1 MSNKKNI
8 LLTGASG
15 AVGREILNMLAARHN
30 EFNITVFDRK
40 TKISEKIFSK
50 FKKKVKIIY
59 GNIVKE
65 AELGN
70 AVKNSDFVFHIA
82 AVIPP
87 LADDL
92 PDLAYNVN
100 VTGTKNLVE
109 SMKKN
114 SPNAF
119 LFYSSSISVYGDRI
133 KNQWIKT
140 SDDLIPSARDEY
152 AKTKI
157 LAEEIIQKSGLNWT
171 IFRLTAIM
179 GYKNHKISKLMF
191 HMPLNTP
198 MEISTPQDTA
208 RAFVNAMDYTEIL
221 NKRIFNL
228 GGGERCRISFH
239 DFLTRS
245 FDIMGLGKFDFPEQA
260 FADKNFH
267 CGYYSDSDELD
278 NIVKYRKDSIDDYFR
293 NLKSFVNPVVKL
305 LSSIFREIIKK
316 SILKKSEPMAAVK
329 TGNIKELNHFKNNQ

>member
-1 MSNKKNI
+1 MSDKKNI

-15 AVGREILNMLAARHN
+15 AVGREILSMLASRHH

-50 FKKKVKIIY
+50 YKKKVRIIY

-65 AELGN
+65 AELDDT
-70 AVKNSDFVFHIA
+70 VKNSDYVFHIA

-87 LADDL
+87 LADEF

-100 VTGTKNLVE
+100 VTGTKNLIE

-114 SPNAF
+114 SPDAF

-140 SDDLIPSARDEY
+140 TDDLIPSARDEY

-157 LAEEIIQKSGLNWT
+157 LAEEIIQNSGLNWT

-208 RAFVNAMDYTEIL
+208 RAFVNAIDHTENL

-267 CGYYSDSDELD
+267 CGYYADSDELD
-278 NIVKYRKDSIDDYFR
+278 NIIKYRKDSIDDYFR
-293 NLKSFVNPVVKL
+293 NLKRYVNPVIKF
-305 LSSIFREIIKK
+305 LSFIFRNIIKK
-316 SILKKSEPMAAVK
+316 SILKKSEPMVAVK
-329 TGNIKELNHFKNNQ
+329 TNNKNEINHYKNYQ